1 MLIPQEFIESFELQ
15 YPAADIK
22 INLPESIDKFPIFK
36 EQVIASILK
45 HNKLCHNVLYK
56 GMNYDIINMTYSNP
70 TSPLANSP
78 LSQKG
83 YATVVHELYLTLG
96 TNRSEKTFE
105 YVLDDIKEI
114 NVARFNADIVSQIG
128 NYYTIKGVELINAW
142 LQYCITQ
149 SKFKMNYADYNSAMG
164 FDNLENDISN
174 FNNRVG
180 ISNPKSKKLPKS
192 TAPTDVYEDR
202 HDNDSLN

>member
-15 YPAADIK
+15 YPAVDIK
-22 INLPESIDKFPIFK
+22 IDLPESIDKFPTFK
-36 EQVIASILK
+36 EEIIVSILK
-45 HNKLCHNVLYK
+45 NHKLCHNVLYK
-56 GMNYDIINMTYSNP
+56 GMNYDIINMIYSNP
-70 TSPLANSP
+70 ISPLATSP

-83 YATVVHELYLTLG
+83 YATVMHELYLTLG

-105 YVLDDIKEI
+105 YVLDDLKEI
-114 NVARFNADIVSQIG
+114 NAARFNADIVSQIG
-128 NYYTIKGVELINAW
+128 NYYTIKGIELINAW
-142 LQYCITQ
+142 LQYCIVQ

-180 ISNPKSKKLPKS
+180 ISNPKPKKLPKS
-192 TAPTDVYEDR
+192 ATSTNVYEDR